1 MVEILKRILHIGER
15 VASMENLSSAVTLLF
30 VVMLVFGLLNCI
42 LGYRVLRF
50 WMMLFGFGIGAAAG
64 LSIAYVSGVETR
76 PALLGAMG
84 AGGVIVAAV
93 AFLIYRAGI
102 FLLGMGIGL
111 ALSVYV
117 LHPTSSAVFFLCIL
131 IGVGL
136 GVLAMRNA
144 RVVIIVG
151 TSVLGGVLSGISLAK
166 LGGLPEIPYGIG
178 MSAGF
183 AALGMLIQFA
193 VNRPDDAEEEDE
205 EPEETEAPEEREE
218 E

>member
-1 MVEILKRILHIGER
+1 MVDVLKRIMNIGER
-15 VASMENLSSAVTLLF
+15 VASMDSLSSAVTMLF
-30 VVMLVFGLLNCI
+30 GVALVFGLLNCI

-50 WMMLFGFGIGAAAG
+50 WMMLFGFAIGAVAGAAVAY
-64 LSIAYVSGVETR
+64 LSGMETR
-76 PALLGAMG
+76 SALLGAMG
-84 AGGVIVAAV
+84 VGGVIVAV
-93 AFLIYRAGI
+93 IAFLIYKAGI

-117 LHPTSSAVFFLCIL
+117 LHPTTSAMFFLCIL

-166 LGGLPEIPYGIG
+166 IGGLAEIPYGIG
-178 MSAGF
+178 MSVGF
-183 AALGMLIQFA
+183 AGLGMLIQFA
-193 VNRPDDAEEEDE
+193 INKPDEDEDEDE
-205 EPEETEAPEEREE
+205 EEELSESEE